1 MLTTIGVNDMISMM
15 TLEERN
21 LLIAPTYTAKQ
32 SSPEPTPEEV
42 VIYNDWKNQK
52 CSRRDEHES

>member
-1 MLTTIGVNDMISMM
+1 MISMM